1 MGSHTAR
8 KALLVCLVIEA
19 CRASME
25 IEVLR
30 VSLTIVALELG
41 QHSRPWRASPGYC
54 AALDYQYSDLSL
66 ECLQSK

>member
-41 QHSRPWRASPGYC
+41 QHSRASPGYC
-54 AALDYQYSDLSL
+54 AALDYQYSELSL
-66 ECLQSK
+66 ECLHSK